1 MGRVSG
7 VGVPRGLQ
15 GVQGRDSKPLGRYF
29 PELDAILLEALPGCC
44 VRLAREVRG
53 RRVGRYDEPVA
64 AVLVTGG
71 TGDLGGALA
80 DRLVTAGHTVRIM
93 SRRAAAATASPS
105 TEWAQASLETGDG
118 LGAAVDGAACVAHC
132 ASSPFRKTK
141 QVDVDGTRRLLD
153 ACATAG
159 VGHVLYISIVGIDK
173 IPNPY
178 YVQKLAAERVIEAAG
193 VPYTML
199 RATQFH
205 RLLDRFLGDA
215 LLRFP
220 IGAVPGAFRFQPIE
234 TGEVADRMCELV
246 AAGPSGRVDDIG
258 GPAVLRADD
267 LARSWIAATGRR
279 RFVLPLP
286 AVGKIASGFRQGLN
300 CAPDKTYGRIT
311 WTEWLDGRYGTRG

>member
-1 MGRVSG
+1 M
-7 VGVPRGLQ
+7 
-15 GVQGRDSKPLGRYF
+15 
-29 PELDAILLEALPGCC
+29 
-44 VRLAREVRG
+44 
-53 RRVGRYDEPVA
+53 A

-80 DRLVTAGHTVRIM
+80 DRLIAAGHAVRIM
-93 SRRAAAATASPS
+93 SRRAAPASDGTNTAPS
-105 TEWAQASLETGDG
+105 GGFGPGPPAGRAWAQASLETGDG
-118 LGAAVDGAACVAHC
+118 LAAAVDGLGCVAHC
-132 ASSPFRKTK
+132 ASSPFRQTK

-153 ACATAG
+153 ACTTAG

-173 IPNPY
+173 VPNPY
-178 YVQKLAAERVIEAAG
+178 YIHKLAAERVIEAAG
-193 VPYTML
+193 VPYTIL

-205 RLLDRFLGDA
+205 TLLDRFLGDA

-220 IGAVPGAFRFQPIE
+220 IGVVPGAFRFQPID

-246 AAGPSGRVDDIG
+246 DAGPSGRVEDIG

-279 RFVLPLP
+279 RLVLPLP